1 MPTVSA
7 GTDEVD
13 ANLASLK
20 IEGNSGKEE
29 SDEDEEEDGEIE
41 EDGRISQLYSF
52 AEKHAQSEPA
62 RFVEYLDELGVA
74 HAIVLGGLC
83 TDAETARAHFVAQSL
98 LDADE
103 DQTLAQCI
111 EAKHGALK
119 ASCVGGGAVRE
130 AAFLAALESF
140 ATHLDEEDGC
150 REVRGQGLW

>member
-1 MPTVSA
+1 MSWDLNRSIPACRLS
-7 GTDEVD
+7 
-13 ANLASLK
+13 
-20 IEGNSGKEE
+20 
-29 SDEDEEEDGEIE
+29 
-41 EDGRISQLYSF
+41 
-52 AEKHAQSEPA
+52 PA
-62 RFVEYLDELGVA
+62 RVAPGFVEYLDELGVA

-130 AAFLAALESF
+130 VRRRVAHDLHAC
-140 ATHLDEEDGC
+140 C
-150 REVRGQGLW
+150 RHKSIGTTEGPLPSRGAGGVPCSSRVVCDSPG